1 MPVTDLQALDL
12 PALRAER
19 QRLAAEAARL
29 LWLRRLVV
37 ARRDLE
43 VAQLTGAGAGLWEV
57 EGLPVRVR
65 LALGN
70 ASAPANPALLPDLAQ
85 SVRTL
90 TRATQ
95 GAQRDLEAAT
105 EELVRRYRH
114 QPDLCLSGS
123 VSPVLA

>member
-1 MPVTDLQALDL
+1 MVVTHLEALDL

-19 QRLAAEAARL
+19 ARL
-29 LWLRRLVV
+29 SAETARLVWLRRLVL

-57 EGLPVRVR
+57 EGLPAAVRESLGETSPR
-65 LALGN
+65 GCPELLTALAE
-70 ASAPANPALLPDLAQ
+70 

-90 TRATQ
+90 TRASQ
-95 GAQRDLEAAT
+95 GAQRDLDAAT
-105 EELVRRYRH
+105 DELVRRYRN

-123 VSPVLA
+123 TRAALA